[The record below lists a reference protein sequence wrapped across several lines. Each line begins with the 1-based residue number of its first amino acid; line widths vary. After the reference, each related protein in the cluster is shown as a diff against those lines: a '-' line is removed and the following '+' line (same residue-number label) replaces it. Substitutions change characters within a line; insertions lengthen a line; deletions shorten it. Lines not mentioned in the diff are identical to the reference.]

1 MTLNEHYAKLNPMEN
16 TTAPKVKT
24 SPRDFF
30 LHLLSIV
37 MLYASAIAFSTL
49 IFQYINLFFP
59 DPVQGLYLFDSARSL
74 ARGALATL
82 IVVFPV
88 YIWVSW
94 FLSKDYA
101 KNPEKRDLR
110 IRKWLVYFTL
120 FIAAI
125 TIVVDLVTLVRSFLE
140 GGLTTI
146 FLLKVLTVGFVAG
159 SIFGYYLNDIKKNKN
174 D

>member
-1 MTLNEHYAKLNPMEN
+1 MEN
-16 TTAPKVKT
+16 IPSPKQKT

-37 MLYASAIAFSTL
+37 LLYASAIAFITL
-49 IFQYINLFFP
+49 VFQYINLLIP
-59 DPVQGLYLFDSARSL
+59 DVYQDGFWTSDGIKGF

-82 IVVFPV
+82 IVVFPIYV
-88 YIWVSW
+88 WVSW
-94 FLSKDYA
+94 FLNNDYA

-110 IRKWLVYFTL
+110 IRKWLLYFTL

-125 TIVVDLVTLVRSFLE
+125 VIVVDFVSLVRSFLE
-140 GGLTTI
+140 GELSVR

-159 SIFGYYLNDIKKNKN
+159 SIFGYYLTDIKKNKVG
-174 D
+174 